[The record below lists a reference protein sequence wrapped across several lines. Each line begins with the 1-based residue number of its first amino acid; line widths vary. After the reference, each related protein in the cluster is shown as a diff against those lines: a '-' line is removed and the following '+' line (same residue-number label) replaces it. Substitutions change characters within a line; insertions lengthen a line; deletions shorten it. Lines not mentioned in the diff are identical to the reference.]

1 MIIPATSVPNSTDGN
16 VLAPNSIN
24 AVWIRGNGRST
35 DLRFEV
41 LFPGEQHELN
51 TFQIYNTL
59 TMNDTAILTVD
70 PGIVVKFVTN
80 ARLDIHGGLQAIGT
94 DDAPVVF
101 TSYKDDEYGG
111 DLNLDGTNTSP
122 FNGDWGSI
130 YLSNLAEDANCQ
142 IDYAVIRYG
151 GNANS
156 GMLYSFQAD
165 FPVSNSI
172 ISNSSTNGVRT
183 FQASLTLTNNEVF
196 GNSADGYRFESTGTQ
211 TIDGGRLFA
220 NFGDGIEVLNSVAC
234 SVVDAELFGNLGHGV
249 RTSSNQ
255 QVAATGNWWGAV
267 DGPSADGPGTGDGAS
282 GNIDYSGF
290 LVAGSAF
297 SYLNAGPNTN
307 EGTITPPIVTQGI
320 DTSEWGTGATT
331 RMLYD
336 LNNVILDYP
345 LVDSGSRFELFITY
359 YNPDNTT
366 GVGGNIQRLSDG
378 LGLEIHGDLAI
389 PTNSPIQYH
398 YRLPASSHA
407 DDNLTLN
414 VSRQSGYRAV
424 VSQAWLVERADTTD
438 IEDPQTSITSP
449 LAGTQLTD
457 GLVAVTGTST
467 DGIGSGILS
476 VEIGIDDG
484 QGIEW
489 QPVTQLRT
497 DGSWTYRWNL
507 PADGPYIL
515 HSRGRDN
522 AGNLEQ
528 PGAGIG
534 VVVNQ
539 KNPEPATELSAFD
552 TIADAGGSIE
562 ILWSL
567 SADDGGG
574 TNDVTT
580 YEIERREGISGNFI
594 NVGAVVSGIASFSD
608 ATTTDAIEYYFRVV
622 SEDVAGN
629 RTNSAIYGPVI
640 SIFNNG
646 TDLIAPDNVT
656 GFNGTPGN
664 EFMYLTWTRSV
675 DTDLDLVDQILDISR
690 DNGVNWGISGPNY
703 DAGDTLNL
711 GKESNFR
718 LVTGLDNGVGYLF
731 RIRVVDSSGN
741 ISAGTVTGQLTPDS
755 TAVTSISG
763 TISADTTWAAGVFYI
778 SNNTTVSSGVTLTIL
793 PGVIVKVAAN
803 RSLQINGTL
812 EAGGTA
818 IAPIVF
824 TAYTDDSFGGDSNG
838 DGASSGTPGY
848 WNRLYF
854 ENSANSTLENVVIRY
869 GGSGNQGNI
878 YMFRS
883 PVSVLSSEVANGSSY
898 GIYTYES
905 SALIES
911 NSINDNSSYGLYLFR
926 SSSPTA
932 RANTISGNSNG
943 IYVNSGATPTIDA
956 NVITG
961 NTNYGIYYQSTSSAP
976 EITGNTITSNLK
988 PVRLPFSSLP
998 GTDAGNTL
1006 SPNSIEQI
1014 EFLGN
1019 TLSRSLV
1026 LPANPVNIYYQVS
1039 GTATVATGVNLLV
1052 EPGIIWKFASGTRL
1066 DVNGALNAVGTE
1078 IDKIVF
1084 TSYRDDN
1091 HGGDTNGD
1099 GLSQGQPGDW
1109 NRLYYS
1115 DTIIDFLSRLEHCII
1130 SYGGSGNQGNVYL
1143 FRNNITVESCELSH
1157 SSSYGLYTY
1166 ESATIVTTC
1175 DINDNNNYGWYI
1187 FSSGSPSITG
1197 TTIRDNLGGIYV
1209 QSSAT
1214 PLINNNQ
1221 ILDNDDWGI
1230 YYHSVSNTSVI
1241 SGNVITGN
1249 LRNMIIPASSVPNTA
1264 DGNVLAP
1271 NGINGVWIRGNV
1283 RNSDL
1288 RFEVLFPGVAH
1299 EINTYQIYNTL
1310 TMNDT
1315 AILTVD
1321 PGVVVKFVTNARLD
1335 IHGGLQ
1341 AIGTDDAPVVF
1352 TSYKDDEYGGDL
1364 NLDGTNTSPFN
1375 GDWGSI
1381 YLSNLA
1387 EDANCEIDHAVI
1399 RYGGNANSGM
1409 VYSFQTNFPISN
1421 SIISNSNTNGVRTFQ
1436 ASLTLTD
1443 NEVFGN
1449 SADGYRFESTGTQT
1463 IDGGRLFANFGDG
1476 IEVLNSVACSVVNGE
1491 LFGNLGHGVR
1501 TSSNQQ
1507 VTATGNWWGEVDG
1520 PGADGPGAGDGAS
1533 GNIDFTG
1540 FLTEGSVFSYL
1551 NAGPNTNEGTI
1562 TPPVVTARY
1571 RYLGMGHRR
1580 DDAHV
1585 IRARRSCFG
1594 LPNRRFRFT
1603 FRTIRHIL

>member
-1 MIIPATSVPNSTDGN
+1 MDYP
-16 VLAPNSIN
+16 
-24 AVWIRGNGRST
+24 
-35 DLRFEV
+35 
-41 LFPGEQHELN
+41 
-51 TFQIYNTL
+51 
-59 TMNDTAILTVD
+59 TVD
-70 PGIVVKFVTN
+70 
-80 ARLDIHGGLQAIGT
+80 
-94 DDAPVVF
+94 
-101 TSYKDDEYGG
+101 S
-111 DLNLDGTNTSP
+111 DL
-122 FNGDWGSI
+122 
-130 YLSNLAEDANCQ
+130 
-142 IDYAVIRYG
+142 
-151 GNANS
+151 
-156 GMLYSFQAD
+156 
-165 FPVSNSI
+165 
-172 ISNSSTNGVRT
+172 
-183 FQASLTLTNNEVF
+183 
-196 GNSADGYRFESTGTQ
+196 
-211 TIDGGRLFA
+211 
-220 NFGDGIEVLNSVAC
+220 
-234 SVVDAELFGNLGHGV
+234 H
-249 RTSSNQ
+249 
-255 QVAATGNWWGAV
+255 
-267 DGPSADGPGTGDGAS
+267 
-282 GNIDYSGF
+282 
-290 LVAGSAF
+290 
-297 SYLNAGPNTN
+297 
-307 EGTITPPIVTQGI
+307 
-320 DTSEWGTGATT
+320 
-331 RMLYD
+331 
-336 LNNVILDYP
+336 
-345 LVDSGSRFELFITY
+345 FELFVTY
-359 YNPDNTT
+359 YNPDATS
-366 GVGGNIQRLSDG
+366 GVGGNIQRLTDG
-378 LGLEIHGDLAI
+378 LDLDIHGNLAI
-389 PTNSPIQYH
+389 PGNSPIQYH
-398 YRLPASSHA
+398 YRLPPSSHA
-407 DDNLTLN
+407 DDSLSLN
-414 VSRQSGYRAV
+414 FVRESGYRAV
-424 VSQAWLVERADTTD
+424 VSQVWLVEGTD
-438 IEDPQTSITSP
+438 SDDAVEPQSTIVTP
-449 LAGTQLTD
+449 LIGSQ
-457 GLVAVTGTST
+457 VTGGLIEITGIST
-467 DGIGSGILS
+467 DVGGSGILS
-476 VEIGIDDG
+476 VEIGIDNG
-484 QGIEW
+484 QTLVW
-489 QPVTQLRT
+489 HPVTQLRT
-497 DGSWTYRWNL
+497 DGGWTYRWNL
-507 PADGPYIL
+507 PTDGFYTL
-515 HSRGRDN
+515 HSRAQDN
-522 AGNLEQ
+522 AGNIES
-528 PGAGIG
+528 IG
-534 VVVNQ
+534 VGVNVVVNQ
-539 KNPEPATELSAFD
+539 ETPEPVSNLSAFD
-552 TIADAGGSIE
+552 TIADGGSSIDV
-562 ILWSL
+562 LWTL
-567 SADDGGG
+567 SEDDGGG
-574 TNDVTT
+574 SGDVNT
-580 YEIERREGISGNFI
+580 YDIERREGVAGDFI
-594 NVGAVVSGIASFSD
+594 IVGTVLAGVSNFSD
-608 ATTTDAIEYYFRVV
+608 TTTTDGIEYYYRVATV
-622 SEDVAGN
+622 DFAGN
-629 RTNSAIYGPVI
+629 RANSVTFGPVI
-640 SIFNNG
+640 SIDNDG
-646 TDLIAPDNVT
+646 SDVTAPIDIT
-656 GFNGTPGN
+656 GLTGTPGN

-1039 GTATVATGVNLLV
+1039 GTATVATGVNLV
-1052 EPGIIWKFASGTRL
+1052 VDPGIIWKFGSGTRL
-1066 DVNGALNAVGTE
+1066 DVNGALYAVGTVA
-1078 IDKIVF
+1078 DKIVF

-1091 HGGDTNGD
+1091 FGGDSNGD
-1099 GLSQGQPGDW
+1099 GFSQGQSGDW
-1109 NRLYYS
+1109 NCIYYS
-1115 DTIIDFLSRLEHCII
+1115 DTVIDFLSRLEHCVIRF
-1130 SYGGSGNQGNVYL
+1130 GGSGNQGNVYL
-1143 FRNNITVESCELSH
+1143 FRNNITVESCEISS
-1157 SSSYGLYTY
+1157 SSSYGLYNY
-1166 ESATIVTTC
+1166 ESGTTISNC
-1175 DINDNNNYGWYI
+1175 NISENNNYGMYL
-1187 FSSGSPSITG
+1187 FSSGSPSIAN
-1197 TTIRDNLGGIYV
+1197 TTIADNLTGIYV

-1214 PLINNNQ
+1214 PLINNNL
-1221 ILDNDDWGI
+1221 IIDNAQWGI
-1230 YYHSVSNTSVI
+1230 YYQSVSNTPI
-1241 SGNVITGN
+1241 ITGNVITGN
-1249 LRNMIIPASSVPNTA
+1249 QWSMIIPAISVPNSA

-1271 NGINGVWIRGNV
+1271 NGVNAVWIRGNG
-1283 RNSDL
+1283 RSTDL
-1288 RFEVLFPGVAH
+1288 RLEVLFPG
-1299 EINTYQIYNTL
+1299 EQQELNTYQIYNTL

-1387 EDANCEIDHAVI
+1387 EDANCQIDYAVI

-1409 VYSFQTNFPISN
+1409 LYSFQTDFPVSN
-1421 SIISNSNTNGVRTFQ
+1421 SIISNSSTNGVRTFQ
-1436 ASLTLTD
+1436 ASLTLTN

-1476 IEVLNSVACSVVNGE
+1476 IEVLNSVACSVINAE
-1491 LFGNLGHGVR
+1491 LFRELR
-1501 TSSNQQ
+1501 P
-1507 VTATGNWWGEVDG
+1507 WGENVVQS
-1520 PGADGPGAGDGAS
+1520 AS
-1533 GNIDFTG
+1533 R
-1540 FLTEGSVFSYL
+1540 S
-1551 NAGPNTNEGTI
+1551 
-1562 TPPVVTARY
+1562 
-1571 RYLGMGHRR
+1571 HRKL
-1580 DDAHV
+1580 V
-1585 IRARRSCFG
+1585 GCC
-1594 LPNRRFRFT
+1594 
-1603 FRTIRHIL
+1603 